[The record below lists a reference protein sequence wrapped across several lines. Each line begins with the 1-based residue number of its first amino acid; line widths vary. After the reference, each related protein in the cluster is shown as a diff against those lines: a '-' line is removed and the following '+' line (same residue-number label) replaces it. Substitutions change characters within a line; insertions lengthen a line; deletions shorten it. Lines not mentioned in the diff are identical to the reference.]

1 MGGGMPYGRTQ
12 IEDMGKEPEMT
23 DHDKEQT
30 TRKALIVVD
39 VQPTFCE
46 GGELGVDG
54 GNAVAQRIAAYVD
67 AHRGDYAYM
76 ATTQDWHIEPGAHWS
91 DSPDFVDTWP
101 VHGRAGTPNAELHPA
116 IAALGITHH
125 FKKGQYSAAYSGFEG
140 IEDDSDR
147 IQSREEV
154 AAAQTAGLTL
164 ANALKAAGVTQ
175 VDVVG
180 IAESHCVKQTAIDAA
195 KPGFPVTVFEDLTVP
210 VSEEL
215 GVAARRE
222 MAAAGVALR
231 RSDADGLQRKD

>member
-1 MGGGMPYGRTQ
+1 MAG
-12 IEDMGKEPEMT
+12 
-23 DHDKEQT
+23 
-30 TRKALIVVD
+30 KALIIVD

-54 GNAVAQRIAAYVD
+54 GNAVAERIAAYVT
-67 AHRGDYAYM
+67 AHRGEYAVI

-91 DSPDFVDTWP
+91 EHPDYVDTWP
-101 VHGRAGTPNAELHPA
+101 VHGEAGTPNAELHPA
-116 IAALGITHH
+116 IRALNVAHH

-140 IEDDSDR
+140 IEDNTDR

-154 AAAQTAGLTL
+154 TAAQQAGHTL

-180 IAESHCVKQTAIDAA
+180 IAESHCVKETALDTC
-195 KPGFPVTVFEDLTVP
+195 KLGYQVTVFEDLTVP

-215 GVAARRE
+215 GVAARKD
-222 MAAAGVALR
+222 MAAAGIALL
-231 RSDADGLQRKD
+231 RS